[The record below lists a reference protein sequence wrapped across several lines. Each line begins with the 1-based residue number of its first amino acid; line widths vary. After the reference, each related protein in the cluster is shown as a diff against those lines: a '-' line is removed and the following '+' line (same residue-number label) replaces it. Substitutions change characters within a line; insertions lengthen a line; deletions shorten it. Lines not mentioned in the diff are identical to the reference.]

1 MILYAVLCYIDK
13 GNTSIRYNRVNSGQ
27 SLIATLNVPLVA
39 QLRNKIGEA
48 MQALVGSKLG
58 TYELTAWLGEGAH
71 VHAFLAKKARS
82 RTPVVIKILKD
93 ALAHDESYLARF
105 SQEAEAALKLHHPNI
120 VRVQAY
126 SQAGDLLYLVEECKV
141 GGSLMDIFVKAPHQ
155 PLPMEATIQ
164 TLNDIAAGLDY
175 AHQRGII
182 HRDLKPENILYDDK
196 GHAALS
202 DLGITKTIDPQA
214 PRSQKDLEFG
224 NPQYMA
230 PEEWSG
236 HVADARTDI
245 YALGVILFEM
255 LTGRLPFAPT
265 LSDSLVY
272 VHLMHMMSTPQTL
285 RELRPD
291 LPPAVDAVLNQ
302 ALEKDPDLRFATAGE
317 LATAFTQA
325 LAAPLAEASTVLSVA
340 AEVVPATMSA
350 SGGLF
355 AVAGA
360 RAADRDEEQADRQ
373 AGEASARLA
382 ATARNA
388 EIAPVEQASVLQQLQ
403 ALALQIQQ
411 LQLGIVVI
419 LLLLVVILVTRGNSR
434 GR

>member
-1 MILYAVLCYIDK
+1 
-13 GNTSIRYNRVNSGQ
+13 
-27 SLIATLNVPLVA
+27 
-39 QLRNKIGEA
+39 
-48 MQALVGSKLG
+48 MQELVGSKLG

-93 ALAHDESYLARF
+93 SLAHDESYLARF

-120 VRVQAY
+120 VKVQAY

-141 GGSLMDIFVKAPHQ
+141 GGSLMDIFVKAPNQ
-155 PLPMEATIQ
+155 PLSMEATVQ

-182 HRDLKPENILYDDK
+182 HRDLKPENVLFDAE

-214 PRSQKDLEFG
+214 ARSQKDLEFG
-224 NPQYMA
+224 NPQYKA

-236 HVADARTDI
+236 KAADARTDI

-265 LSDSLVY
+265 MSDSFVY

-302 ALEKDPDLRFATAGE
+302 ALEKDPELRFATAGE
-317 LATAFTQA
+317 LASAFTEA
-325 LAAPLAEASTVLSVA
+325 LAAPLEATSTVLGVA
-340 AEVVPATMSA
+340 ADIAPATVSA
-350 SGGLF
+350 TRGLF
-355 AVAGA
+355 AVAGV
-360 RAADRDEEQADRQ
+360 RAANRDEDQADRQ
-373 AGEASARLA
+373 AEAASDRLA
-382 ATARNA
+382 VTERTA
-388 EIAPVEQASVLQQLQ
+388 ETAPVDQTSVLRQLQ
-403 ALALQIQQ
+403 ALAQQIQQ
-411 LQLGIVVI
+411 LQLGIGVI
-419 LLLLVVILVTRGNSR
+419 LLLLIVILLTRGNSR
-434 GR
+434 AR